1 MGWENFLQHAVQMK
15 LSYQLWMISDIQ
27 QKAKEHFYDNI
38 ITHLNKTWIS
48 FTWNWEHLKTEFEG
62 KKCYYEIKQATS
74 GE

>member
-1 MGWENFLQHAVQMK
+1 
-15 LSYQLWMISDIQ
+15 MISDIQ

-62 KKCYYEIKQATS
+62 KKCYYEINQATS